1 MTEVQTMLDGAVRSG
16 ASDIFIVAGFPVAFK
31 QNGRISP
38 QGEERILPDRSEALI
53 TKLYQLAGR
62 DMERFLRTG
71 DDDFSFSIPKL
82 SRFRVSAYKQRSSL
96 AAVIR
101 VVSFGIPDYRALHIP
116 ETVMDAAQR
125 TKGLILVTGSAGSG
139 KSTTLA
145 CLIDRINETRS
156 GHIIT
161 LEDPIE
167 YLHRNKKS
175 IVSQREIE
183 LDTEN
188 YVSALRAAL
197 RQAPDVIF
205 VGEMRDYETIRTAMT
220 AAETGHLVIST
231 LHTVGAASTI
241 DRIIDVFPPNQQP
254 QIRIQ
259 LSMLLQS
266 VFSQQLIPTLDGAVY
281 PAFEIL
287 HANNAVRNMIRDAK
301 IHQLDTLIASSAAE
315 GMATMDASL
324 LALYKN
330 GIISESAALRHAV
343 NLELLQKKIR
353 IS

>member
-1 MTEVQTMLDGAVRSG
+1 
-16 ASDIFIVAGFPVAFK
+16 
-31 QNGRISP
+31 
-38 QGEERILPDRSEALI
+38 
-53 TKLYQLAGR
+53 
-62 DMERFLRTG
+62 
-71 DDDFSFSIPKL
+71 
-82 SRFRVSAYKQRSSL
+82 
-96 AAVIR
+96 
-101 VVSFGIPDYRALHIP
+101 
-116 ETVMDAAQR
+116 
-125 TKGLILVTGSAGSG
+125 
-139 KSTTLA
+139 
-145 CLIDRINETRS
+145 
-156 GHIIT
+156 
-161 LEDPIE
+161 
-167 YLHRNKKS
+167 
-175 IVSQREIE
+175 
-183 LDTEN
+183 
-188 YVSALRAAL
+188 
-197 RQAPDVIF
+197 
-205 VGEMRDYETIRTAMT
+205 MRDYETIRTAMT